1 MIIFIKK
8 IMCPNESISI
18 PEGLDINNKNFSSFN
33 DPFIVKIKVIFLI
46 FNLIQINFKFK
57 NLI

>member
-18 PEGLDINNKNFSSFN
+18 PEGLDINSKNFSSFN